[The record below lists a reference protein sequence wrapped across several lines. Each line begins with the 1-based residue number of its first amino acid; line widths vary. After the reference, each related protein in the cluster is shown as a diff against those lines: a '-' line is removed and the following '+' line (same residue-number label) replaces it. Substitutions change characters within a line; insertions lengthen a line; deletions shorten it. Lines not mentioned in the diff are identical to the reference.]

1 MLTDP
6 ESIFSQG
13 DPLADAVTVDWQHAD
28 SETRVLLMQGMRHG
42 LASIS
47 HAPASFRAFLK
58 DAELAGASADLASC
72 HRAAEYYLVVGPL
85 WVSLSQGPGALV
97 HTYKHPGIAHTLMRT
112 GRLSGDM
119 AARRLLETSVWN
131 LQLLKQDGLT
141 VGGSGYC
148 HTLQVRLMHARVRSG
163 LQVANRTA
171 PTSCPIDQREMV
183 HTWLG
188 FSVVA
193 LSVLQR
199 AGLECSEETLADI
212 FNFWHLVGRLLG
224 IHEQL
229 LAQMQTPAM
238 AQRML
243 EQIHADSAEP
253 DANSLALM
261 RALSEALSLRLSPA
275 LKLPQEVTLLLIHA
289 LVRLFHGDELADRL
303 GLRPNWTHAL
313 LPMMFDANRYRQQRA
328 DQDPAF
334 RASVIAQSRQAIGTV
349 EANLQGTAA
358 YQIPA
363 QA

>member
-1 MLTDP
+1 MLTNQ
-6 ESIFSQG
+6 EYIFSLA
-13 DPLADAVTVDWQHAD
+13 DPLADAVTVDWQQAD
-28 SETRVLLMQGMRHG
+28 SATRALLVQGLRHG
-42 LASIS
+42 VGAIA
-47 HAPASFRAFLK
+47 HAPASFKTFLNE
-58 DAELAGASADLASC
+58 AEQAVASADLASC
-72 HRAAEYYLVVGPL
+72 HRAAEYYLVAGPL
-85 WVSLSQGPGALV
+85 WISLSQGPGALV

-119 AARRLLETSVWN
+119 AARRLLETSLWN

-163 LQVANRTA
+163 LLTADRTTA
-171 PTSCPIDQREMV
+171 ASRPIDQREMV

-193 LSVLQR
+193 LSALQK
-199 AGLECSEETLADI
+199 AGLECAGETLADI
-212 FNFWHLVGRLLG
+212 FNFWQLVGRLLG

-229 LAQMQTPAM
+229 LAQMQTPAQ
-238 AQRML
+238 AQHML
-243 EQIHADSAEP
+243 DQMHAGSAKP

-275 LKLPQEVTLLLIHA
+275 LQLPQEVMLLLIHA

-303 GLRPNWTHAL
+303 GVRPNWTHAL
-313 LPMMFDANRYRQQRA
+313 LPMMFDANRYRQLRA
-328 DQDPAF
+328 AQDPAF
-334 RASVIAQSRQAIGTV
+334 RASVIAQSRQAIGAV
-349 EANLQGTAA
+349 EANLQGAAA
-358 YQIPA
+358 YQIAA